1 MKNNFTKILF
11 LFKKR
16 FLPIIMKTFF
26 LLFCT
31 TLFSFTPKSGFSQN
45 EKITIESNKTVSV
58 DEVFEIIKSHTN
70 HSFIYRADL
79 FKNYPKIKLEKGI
92 IRANNLLKKALS
104 KGSFSCE
111 FSEDETIVIK
121 EKPTEVVRISKTV
134 KAIQQTIISG
144 IVVDESGEPLPMVSV
159 YEKKTKNGT
168 STDFN
173 GNYSLN
179 LGSSSK
185 DKILVFSYIGFEN
198 QEVVVGDKTILN
210 IKMRPSL
217 SGLDE
222 VVVIG
227 YGTSKVKDAT
237 GVISRISAKE
247 IENAPMGASVESLL
261 QGKSPG
267 VNVQI
272 QSASPTSP
280 ISVVIR
286 GASSLSGDN
295 QPLWVIDGVPQYS
308 STTSGDVANTLYN
321 LNLNDVQS
329 IDILKDASATA
340 VYGSRAANGVV
351 IVTTK
356 KGKIGMK
363 PLFEV
368 SSRVGVQV
376 MDFNGYQYFESEDY
390 INFSGAAAREMVLT
404 MDSFTNSAERYL
416 DLQAFYNLN
425 NSEYD
430 KSDLVTL
437 DGAYYDGNTNWQK
450 EMTQNPVVVQHDFS
464 VRGGS
469 EETTYFASFN
479 YSDMEG
485 VVKSGQSELYGGRM
499 NFDTKISE
507 NLKFGLNLNGSS
519 RKSDNKDYML
529 SVIQKVRPDI
539 PVYEEDGSLFTRD
552 LFTENPYTTL
562 QNTRSGKGI
571 TFNGTAF
578 LDINILNDFKFK
590 TSFTNNYTD
599 SENLSYDRAGT
610 AQNTTGTR
618 TWYNTKSSFN
628 IWENTLTYAKL
639 INKKHDLRAL
649 IGHSMENYISR
660 YHYIKA
666 SNFPDDDVLNNFGS
680 AASINSINET
690 QTENALISQ
699 FARLHYKFDDR
710 YIISGTIRRDGSSR
724 FGADKRW
731 GLFPSGA
738 AAWLISSEK
747 FMKGE
752 SVKKYVSYLKLRTSL
767 GITGSQNL
775 GNYDWITQV
784 GSVQYN
790 ESPAIQPSSIGNPDL
805 QWEETKMFD
814 LGLDFGL
821 LDDRVYGSVG
831 VYTKNSSKL
840 IYKTPLASSAAFTSI
855 TSNVASVKNNG
866 FEFDIKYD
874 ILRSDNHRL
883 TFNFNFSNNKTKVVK
898 INGDLEELLFPGSY
912 APFIKLVEG
921 EETGQWYG
929 LQTAGRFF
937 VTDED
942 AIAMQG
948 RTATGQPTFLNNSQE
963 TIGDMIYIDQNG
975 DGKITNDDRV
985 NLGSS
990 IPKGTGGFGLTYR
1003 FKNFMVNAAFTY
1015 AYGHSRLWDLP
1026 RLNIGYVGD
1035 FNQSNIVAGQS
1046 TILVNPYDASYPR
1059 LAQTLIGGNNKFS
1072 DFYLHDASYLRL
1084 NALNITYKLPN
1095 KYFEKMLISGVDLT
1109 FQATNLFTIT
1119 KYPGFD
1125 PQGNWTNSRIGS
1137 GMAIDAS
1144 TYPSAQI
1151 YNLGIKIKLQ

>member
-1 MKNNFTKILF
+1 
-11 LFKKR
+11 
-16 FLPIIMKTFF
+16 MKTFF

-79 FKNYPKIKLEKGI
+79 FKNYPKINLEKGI

-390 INFSGAAAREMVLT
+390 INFSGA
-404 MDSFTNSAERYL
+404 
-416 DLQAFYNLN
+416 
-425 NSEYD
+425 
-430 KSDLVTL
+430 
-437 DGAYYDGNTNWQK
+437 
-450 EMTQNPVVVQHDFS
+450 
-464 VRGGS
+464 
-469 EETTYFASFN
+469 
-479 YSDMEG
+479 
-485 VVKSGQSELYGGRM
+485 
-499 NFDTKISE
+499 
-507 NLKFGLNLNGSS
+507 
-519 RKSDNKDYML
+519 
-529 SVIQKVRPDI
+529 
-539 PVYEEDGSLFTRD
+539 
-552 LFTENPYTTL
+552 
-562 QNTRSGKGI
+562 RS
-571 TFNGTAF
+571 
-578 LDINILNDFKFK
+578 
-590 TSFTNNYTD
+590 
-599 SENLSYDRAGT
+599 
-610 AQNTTGTR
+610 
-618 TWYNTKSSFN
+618 
-628 IWENTLTYAKL
+628 
-639 INKKHDLRAL
+639 
-649 IGHSMENYISR
+649 
-660 YHYIKA
+660 
-666 SNFPDDDVLNNFGS
+666 
-680 AASINSINET
+680 
-690 QTENALISQ
+690 
-699 FARLHYKFDDR
+699 
-710 YIISGTIRRDGSSR
+710 
-724 FGADKRW
+724 
-731 GLFPSGA
+731 
-738 AAWLISSEK
+738 
-747 FMKGE
+747 
-752 SVKKYVSYLKLRTSL
+752 
-767 GITGSQNL
+767 
-775 GNYDWITQV
+775 
-784 GSVQYN
+784 
-790 ESPAIQPSSIGNPDL
+790 
-805 QWEETKMFD
+805 
-814 LGLDFGL
+814 
-821 LDDRVYGSVG
+821 
-831 VYTKNSSKL
+831 
-840 IYKTPLASSAAFTSI
+840 
-855 TSNVASVKNNG
+855 
-866 FEFDIKYD
+866 
-874 ILRSDNHRL
+874 
-883 TFNFNFSNNKTKVVK
+883 
-898 INGDLEELLFPGSY
+898 
-912 APFIKLVEG
+912 
-921 EETGQWYG
+921 
-929 LQTAGRFF
+929 
-937 VTDED
+937 
-942 AIAMQG
+942 
-948 RTATGQPTFLNNSQE
+948 
-963 TIGDMIYIDQNG
+963 
-975 DGKITNDDRV
+975 
-985 NLGSS
+985 
-990 IPKGTGGFGLTYR
+990 
-1003 FKNFMVNAAFTY
+1003 
-1015 AYGHSRLWDLP
+1015 
-1026 RLNIGYVGD
+1026 
-1035 FNQSNIVAGQS
+1035 
-1046 TILVNPYDASYPR
+1046 
-1059 LAQTLIGGNNKFS
+1059 
-1072 DFYLHDASYLRL
+1072 
-1084 NALNITYKLPN
+1084 
-1095 KYFEKMLISGVDLT
+1095 
-1109 FQATNLFTIT
+1109 
-1119 KYPGFD
+1119 
-1125 PQGNWTNSRIGS
+1125 
-1137 GMAIDAS
+1137 
-1144 TYPSAQI
+1144 
-1151 YNLGIKIKLQ
+1151 